1 MRTIRTHPTH
11 DAAWW
16 AEKTKGMD
24 FSEEDKVN
32 PEVFNRII
40 WEGLK
45 GGTPYPTI
53 RSGVEIRRG
62 GTPQPETRQVTISP
76 ESK

>member
-1 MRTIRTHPTH
+1 
-11 DAAWW
+11 
-16 AEKTKGMD
+16 MD

-53 RSGVEIRRG
+53 RSV
-62 GTPQPETRQVTISP
+62 Q
-76 ESK
+76 ESGF